1 MCRLGWFLWQ
11 RVALHL
17 CFPVAFQFDS
27 GSGSAKYDVMPGEEL
42 EVSIY
47 TRSVKGAKFTCSEA
61 SSKLAKPWVADV
73 TVMHAGTGEDPEEIP
88 THKTI
93 TTTNIRG
100 PASVKVK
107 AESLGSRWS
116 TENFLVVFSIYSV

>member
-1 MCRLGWFLWQ
+1 
-11 RVALHL
+11 
-17 CFPVAFQFDS
+17 
-27 GSGSAKYDVMPGEEL
+27 MPGETL
-42 EVSIY
+42 EVAIY

-61 SSKLAKPWVADV
+61 SSKLAKPWVSDV
-73 TVMHAGTGEDPEEIP
+73 TVMHAGTGTDPEEIT

-93 TTTNIRG
+93 TTTNIQG

-116 TENFLVVFSIYSV
+116 TENFLVVFSVYSV